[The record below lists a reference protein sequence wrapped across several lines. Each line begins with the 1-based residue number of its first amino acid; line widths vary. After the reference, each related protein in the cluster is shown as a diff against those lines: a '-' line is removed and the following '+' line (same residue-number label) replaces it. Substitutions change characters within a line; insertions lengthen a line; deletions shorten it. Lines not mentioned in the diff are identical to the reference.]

1 MSFVVPFAGLVAGFI
16 VCYTLRLTV
25 PFVFA
30 NYLAVAVLA
39 TIDSVLGGW
48 RAGTEHRFDK
58 DIFVSGFF
66 MNAIAAGLLAF
77 FGDKI
82 GVSMTMAATIV
93 FGIRIFNNLSLIRTH
108 WILSRQDRSHL
119 STSGNLDGSHNNL
132 VNNTNRRIP

>member
-1 MSFVVPFAGLVAGFI
+1 MSFVVPLVGLIAGFV
-16 VCYTLRLTV
+16 VCYKLGLTV
-25 PFVFA
+25 PPAFA

-48 RAGTEHRFDK
+48 RAGTEHRFNK

-66 MNAIAAGLLAF
+66 MNALAAGLLAF

-82 GVSMTMAATIV
+82 GVSLTMAATIV

-108 WILSRQDRSHL
+108 WILSQQNPNPL
-119 STSGNLDGSHNNL
+119 STPGGLDGSVSGL
-132 VNNTNRRIP
+132 AINTNRRVP